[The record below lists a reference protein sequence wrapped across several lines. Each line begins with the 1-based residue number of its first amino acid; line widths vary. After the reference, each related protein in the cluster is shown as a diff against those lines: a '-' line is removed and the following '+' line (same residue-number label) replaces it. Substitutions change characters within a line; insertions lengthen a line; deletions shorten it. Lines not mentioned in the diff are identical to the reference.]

1 MIYEIFER
9 LLADNGRLAKEA
21 VLRSEVNNEVLKRV
35 FTLALNPYIRFHVRK
50 IPYTFLGHGTITLEQ
65 AMDELSKL
73 SGREITGNAA
83 VAFLENLF
91 NELTEDDAKVLQKIV
106 EKDLKCGV
114 STATVNKIWP
124 KLIPEFEIQL
134 ALPYESKK
142 RPARFALEPKIDGMR
157 VFVMNEGSVFSFMT
171 RGGRELETLDHM
183 IPEINRLMNDRT
195 DYFIDTE
202 VIAGTGVEDTTSAV
216 KRKGKAKGNPKL
228 VVFDIGT
235 MEEFHTKKSFK
246 TYDERRA
253 ELVELFSKHEAKDL
267 VLNDSIPWDGE
278 DDPEKFITD
287 KFNEWRAQKIEG
299 AIVKDRDS
307 LYEFDRTEAW
317 MKVKPLD
324 HTDVVITGYYPGK
337 KGTRNEHRLGGFTF
351 EIDGVESRVGGGFSD
366 KQRDEFWAIK
376 DEMIGTT
383 IEIEFMEPTA
393 KGATRHCNFIMVRSY
408 KGERT

>member
-1 MIYEIFER
+1 
-9 LLADNGRLAKEA
+9 
-21 VLRSEVNNEVLKRV
+21 
-35 FTLALNPYIRFHVRK
+35 
-50 IPYTFLGHGTITLEQ
+50 
-65 AMDELSKL
+65 
-73 SGREITGNAA
+73 
-83 VAFLENLF
+83 
-91 NELTEDDAKVLQKIV
+91 
-106 EKDLKCGV
+106 
-114 STATVNKIWP
+114 
-124 KLIPEFEIQL
+124 
-134 ALPYESKK
+134 
-142 RPARFALEPKIDGMR
+142 
-157 VFVMNEGSVFSFMT
+157 
-171 RGGRELETLDHM
+171 
-183 IPEINRLMNDRT
+183 
-195 DYFIDTE
+195 
-202 VIAGTGVEDTTSAV
+202 
-216 KRKGKAKGNPKL
+216 
-228 VVFDIGT
+228 
-235 MEEFHTKKSFK
+235 
-246 TYDERRA
+246 
-253 ELVELFSKHEAKDL
+253 
-267 VLNDSIPWDGE
+267 LNDSIPWDGE